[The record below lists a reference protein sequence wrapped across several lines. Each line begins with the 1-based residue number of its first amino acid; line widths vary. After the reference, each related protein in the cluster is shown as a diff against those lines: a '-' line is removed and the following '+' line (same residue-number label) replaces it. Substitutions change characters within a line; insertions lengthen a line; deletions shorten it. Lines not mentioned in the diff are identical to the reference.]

1 MGAWKRLNQQDAYVT
16 TYAARKFHRLIE
28 LNSDP
33 QGINI
38 FQATGS
44 FDNYYLDSNDL
55 SDCFITGS
63 PEDREYKPLVKRSI
77 RHLYYSNYDLDSGSI
92 ETSGSF
98 ENYEQSSFIFYRSSN
113 ESNELY
119 KKVFNRDTEATVISI
134 PRRLYGSHIE
144 PFSFTLDPGSLPF
157 RSLFD
162 DGQGFLRT
170 LTTRDEGE
178 IKGIINYTHGICVIS
193 ASVDTY
199 APTTANSLPSNY
211 EISFKGNH
219 EVYTYNYNI
228 KLSDYE
234 FNHTLNPTAQ
244 SGSDGKA
251 ADLATGSYFQPY
263 ITSVGLYND
272 ANELIAVAKLS
283 KPLPKSR
290 HTETVIKV
298 RLDM

>member
-16 TYAARKFHRLIE
+16 TYAARKFHRLTD
-28 LNSDP
+28 LDSNP
-33 QGINI
+33 QGINV

-44 FDNYYLDSNDL
+44 FDDYYLDTNDL

-92 ETSGSF
+92 EFSGSF
-98 ENYEQSSFIFYRSSN
+98 ENYEQSSFIFYRTSN
-113 ESNELY
+113 DSDELY
-119 KKVFNRDTEATVISI
+119 KKIFNKDTEATVISI

-144 PFSFTLDPGSLPF
+144 PLSFTINPGFFPF
-157 RSLFD
+157 RNLLD
-162 DGQGFLRT
+162 DGQGFLRDQVNS
-170 LTTRDEGE
+170 REQGE
-178 IKGIINYTHGICVIS
+178 LKGIINYTHGICVIS
-193 ASVDTY
+193 ASNATY
-199 APTTANSLPSNY
+199 APTVANNLY

>member
-1 MGAWKRLNQQDAYVT
+1 MRAG
-16 TYAARKFHRLIE
+16 RKPAKPGGRISAHW
-28 LNSDP
+28 
-33 QGINI
+33 
-38 FQATGS
+38 
-44 FDNYYLDSNDL
+44 L
-55 SDCFITGS
+55 S
-63 PEDREYKPLVKRSI
+63 
-77 RHLYYSNYDLDSGSI
+77 HL
-92 ETSGSF
+92 
-98 ENYEQSSFIFYRSSN
+98 QSSFIFYRRSN
-113 ESNELY
+113 EANELY
-119 KKVFNRDTEATVISI
+119 KKIFNKDTEATVISI

-144 PFSFTLDPGSLPF
+144 PLTLSIKPDNIDNDH
-157 RSLFD
+157 LFD
-162 DGQGFLRT
+162 DGQGFLRNFFAI
-170 LTTRDEGE
+170 RDEGE

-199 APTTANSLPSNY
+199 APTTANSDY

-283 KPLPKSR
+283 KPIPKSR